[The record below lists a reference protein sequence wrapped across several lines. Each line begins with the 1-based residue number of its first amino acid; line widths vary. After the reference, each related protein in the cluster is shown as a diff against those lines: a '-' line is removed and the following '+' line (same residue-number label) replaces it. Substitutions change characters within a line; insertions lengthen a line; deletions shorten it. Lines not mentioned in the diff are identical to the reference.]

1 MNLKYKNKK
10 KGKILFNKFDNSSV
24 DINKLSSN
32 DIKYTNKA
40 VAEPHTEYYKISF
53 SILEAIIKN
62 DFKIFNII
70 QNYVHNQRNIISKAD
85 MKYTESELEN
95 FTKNEHPGFICLP
108 DGKIYKINDEFCK
121 TLNVSE
127 VEFKKQKQSI
137 YNIIE
142 TYSHDKI
149 ESVSKMTNGKY

>member
-1 MNLKYKNKK
+1 
-10 KGKILFNKFDNSSV
+10 
-24 DINKLSSN
+24 
-32 DIKYTNKA
+32 
-40 VAEPHTEYYKISF
+40 
-53 SILEAIIKN
+53 
-62 DFKIFNII
+62 
-70 QNYVHNQRNIISKAD
+70 

-142 TYSHDKI
+142 TYTHEKI
-149 ESVSKMTNGKY
+149 ESVSKMTNGKYYFNMLKKAVEIDLTC